1 MLESHWPLSK
11 SYWKLYKYVF
21 GACWFLRQSLRKKKQ
36 QSSQSFH
43 LSLTKESQKED
54 TLKSPMSPRR
64 AESLGMGIGVPLMA
78 RLTSFPMYDPSLELE
93 EDSAS
98 PKTTPQ
104 LSKKRSSVLLGGSPV
119 LNKLRRV
126 TVYNRTTP
134 THPTPKPWALNSNSQ
149 YLLEMSSCSPCP
161 SCHCLVYDEDIM
173 ANWTTS
179 ESEYNTW

>member
-21 GACWFLRQSLRKKKQ
+21 GACWFLRQSLRKKKKQ
-36 QSSQSFH
+36 NAQS
-43 LSLTKESQKED
+43 LYLNLAKESQRE

-78 RLTSFPMYDPSLELE
+78 RLTSFPMYDPSLETE
-93 EDSAS
+93 GDTAS
-98 PKTTPQ
+98 PKSTPQ
-104 LSKKRSSVLLGGSPV
+104 MSKKRASILLSGSPM

-126 TVYNRTTP
+126 SVHHRTTP
-134 THPTPKPWALNSNSQ
+134 TRPTPKPWALSSHSQ

-173 ANWTTS
+173 ANWTSS